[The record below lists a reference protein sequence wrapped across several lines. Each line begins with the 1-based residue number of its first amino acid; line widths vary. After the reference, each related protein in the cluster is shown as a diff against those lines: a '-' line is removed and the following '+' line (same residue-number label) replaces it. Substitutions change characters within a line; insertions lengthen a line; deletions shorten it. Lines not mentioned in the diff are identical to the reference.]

1 MESLLKIAGHN
12 ESLSIQFCNDFCEPG
27 FEAKDSLK
35 TKFLGSIGFT
45 VSCEG
50 GSPGACLDFLTN
62 VGVPRAANYRQ
73 YQARNRSRLEIAYD
87 KWLYEDEKFRLKSV
101 ANTGVDIGNLVDESA
116 ILAFASWLTHRGPA
130 VTAVKCRDWGRDSLD
145 NNYVYVGDYEQE
157 FKHCLLVVGFK
168 WKERLWTLLNS
179 HDPLGIS
186 VEGIEAFPQHIDS
199 VIQTIP
205 NGPQRVA
212 AVIQDGSTR
221 NFETVIGTFRHSQFV
236 YDGDVDCWVYS
247 SSIMSSIFEESQAFG
262 NYIMEDTNGRGE
274 GCWY

>member
-1 MESLLKIAGHN
+1 MKATIIRDLEWPQKRRRQGHLMLLVADSSVDVAVAAPSINWKTTLGLRDCWVICSIGLMESLIKIAGHN
-12 ESLSIQFCNDFCEPG
+12 ELLSIQFCNDFCEPG

-87 KWLYEDEKFRLKSV
+87 KWLYGDPEKFRLKRV
-101 ANTGVDIGNLVDESA
+101 ANMGVDIGNLVDESA

-179 HDPLGIS
+179 HGES
-186 VEGIEAFPQHIDS
+186 YGDS
-199 VIQTIP
+199 GLFYIHFGDKRSGFGEIFH
-205 NGPQRVA
+205 VA
-212 AVIQDGSTR
+212 
-221 NFETVIGTFRHSQFV
+221 NF
-236 YDGDVDCWVYS
+236 
-247 SSIMSSIFEESQAFG
+247 
-262 NYIMEDTNGRGE
+262 
-274 GCWY
+274 